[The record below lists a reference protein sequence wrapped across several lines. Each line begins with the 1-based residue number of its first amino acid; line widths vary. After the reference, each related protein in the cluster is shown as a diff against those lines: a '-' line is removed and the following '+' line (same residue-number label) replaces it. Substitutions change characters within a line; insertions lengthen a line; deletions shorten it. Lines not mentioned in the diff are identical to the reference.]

1 MQFTHKWRFYTNNG
15 LREILRVLEEAVKG
29 GEIEYSEETQVRLK
43 LIADREDG
51 STGRKQALG

>member
-15 LREILRVLEEAVKG
+15 LRDIKVTEGSRQG
-29 GEIEYSEETQVRLK
+29 GEIEYLEETQVRLK